1 MSDQS
6 KISKDK
12 EAGYPKYKQ
21 IEQFGEEHT
30 PDLAVIIKRV
40 NIMKAVMVKK

>member
-12 EAGYPKYKQ
+12 ETGYPKYNNLKTWLSWK
-21 IEQFGEEHT
+21 I
-30 PDLAVIIKRV
+30 
-40 NIMKAVMVKK
+40 